1 MSVLSAALGLVPD
14 LLGAW
19 TADDERDH
27 DRAMARLESRDTWT
41 MRLCVAVIFGPW
53 VWAWFDP
60 AGGQEAVAV
69 MAEFPSWYQG
79 LVHGAA
85 AAGLGI
91 TSRNRSKR
99 RQAKAASQ
107 GRDEPAGNNP
117 SGRYE

>member
-1 MSVLSAALGLVPD
+1 MGVLTTVAGLVPD

-60 AGGQEAVAV
+60 AAGREAVAV
-69 MAEFPSWYQG
+69 MAEFPGWYQG
-79 LVHGAA
+79 LVHAA
-85 AAGLGI
+85 ATAGLGL
-91 TSRNRSKR
+91 TSHRRHKR
-99 RQAKAASQ
+99 RQAQ
-107 GRDEPAGNNP
+107 GQGNRTEPAGANP
-117 SGRYE
+117 SGHYE